1 MVKEM
6 VQLINIKMKTIINSF
21 SAVVLLILSSCGL
34 TKDIATPIK
43 DVPINFRGVE
53 TSSDNA
59 SIGALPIKSFFNN
72 PAMLNLI
79 DSALVR
85 NFDIQIA
92 LKNIDAAELM
102 LKRAKLGNIPQLNLQ
117 ITANSNRPS
126 DNSLNGL
133 STSQFLGTKHIE
145 DFNANLALSWEADIW
160 GKIAKQK
167 DAAYAG
173 YLQSE
178 EVKKAVQTRVVSQ
191 VASGFYRLLMLDA
204 QLKVAKSNVELNN
217 NTLKMIKMQFDAGQ
231 VTSLAI
237 QQAEAQQLK
246 ATQLIPQIKQEISIQ
261 ENALSFLSGKF
272 PSAIERAATL
282 EQITIPDQLAVG
294 IPSTMLSVRPD
305 VKSSELDLRIAN
317 AKVGIANAQLYPSL
331 IISASGGLNSF
342 KASNWFN
349 IPASL
354 FGVVG
359 GGITQPIFN
368 RRELKT
374 QFELAKVEREQ
385 SVLLFR
391 QKVVAA
397 VAEVSDEQ
405 SKIVNLKTEYAIA
418 QNRVATLQLAVKNS
432 DLLFKSGM
440 ANYLEVITAQ
450 GNLLQGELDLTSLK
464 TAQLNAGVA
473 LYRALGG
480 GWQ

>member
-1 MVKEM
+1 
-6 VQLINIKMKTIINSF
+6 
-21 SAVVLLILSSCGL
+21 
-34 TKDIATPIK
+34 
-43 DVPINFRGVE
+43 NFRGVE
-53 TSSDNA
+53 SVNDNA
-59 SIGALPIKSFFNN
+59 GIGAIPVKAFFNN

-79 DSALVR
+79 DSALLR

-117 ITANSNRPS
+117 VTANSNRPS

-133 STSQFLGTKHIE
+133 STSQFLGTKHLE

-191 VASGFYRLLMLDA
+191 VASRFYRLLMLDA
-204 QLKVAKSNVELNN
+204 QLKVANSNVELNN

-272 PSAIERAATL
+272 PSAIERATTL
-282 EQITIPDQLAVG
+282 EQITISDQLATGV
-294 IPSTMLSVRPD
+294 PSTMLSIRPD

-317 AKVGIANAQLYPSL
+317 AKVGITNAQLYPSL

-349 IPASL
+349 VPASL

-368 RRELKT
+368 RKELKI

-391 QKVVAA
+391 QTVVAA

-405 SKIVNLKTEYAIA
+405 SKIINLKTEYAIA
-418 QNRVATLQLAVKNS
+418 QNRVATLQL
-432 DLLFKSGM
+432 
-440 ANYLEVITAQ
+440 
-450 GNLLQGELDLTSLK
+450 
-464 TAQLNAGVA
+464 
-473 LYRALGG
+473 
-480 GWQ
+480 